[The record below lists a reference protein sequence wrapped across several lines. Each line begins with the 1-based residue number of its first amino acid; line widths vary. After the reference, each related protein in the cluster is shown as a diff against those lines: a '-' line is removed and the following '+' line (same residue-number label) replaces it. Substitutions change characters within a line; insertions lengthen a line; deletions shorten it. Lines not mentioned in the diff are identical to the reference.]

1 MRCKKMEDKIIGI
14 YPICN
19 CWSLCI
25 YDFIDG
31 IEQYIIAGIKM
42 DNDNKNKKRRYKI
55 HYNNKGNPYFN
66 FKRSRIYFKDI
77 LKV

>member
-1 MRCKKMEDKIIGI
+1 MNDEVIGI

-25 YDFIDG
+25 YDFIYG
-31 IEQYIIAGIKM
+31 IEDYVIAGIRM
-42 DNDNKNKKRRYKI
+42 DEDSRNKKRRYKI
-55 HYNNKGNPYFN
+55 YYNNKGNPYFN

-77 LKV
+77 LRV